1 MFWFS
6 EEYLQYLLHGRI
18 LIEMY
23 FVVLNTYS
31 ICYTAGSWLRCTV
44 WRWIPTVSV
53 TQQDLDWDVLCGAEY
68 LQYLLHSRILI
79 EMYCVALNTYSI
91 CYTAGS
97 WLRCTVWRWIPTV
110 SVTRQDL
117 DWDVLCGA
125 EYLQYLLH
133 GRILIEMYCVAL
145 NTYSICYTA
154 GSWLRCTVW
163 RWIPTVSVT
172 RQDLDW
178 DGTVWRWIPTVSV
191 TRQDLDWDVL
201 SGAEYLQYLLHSRLL
216 IEMYCVALNTY
227 SICYTAGSWLR
238 CTVWR
243 WIPTVSV
250 TQQVLDWDVL
260 CGAEYLQYLLRG
272 RFLIEMY
279 CVALNT
285 YSICYAAG
293 SWLRCTVWRWI
304 PTVSVTRQVLDW
316 DVLCG
321 AEYLQ
326 YLLHSRFLIEMYCVA
341 LNTYSICY
349 TAGSWLRC
357 TVWRWIPTVSV
368 TRQALD
374 WDVLCGAEYLQY
386 LLHSRFL
393 IEMYCV
399 ALNTYSICYTAGSWL
414 RCTVWRWI
422 PTVSVTR
429 QVLDWDVLCGAEY
442 LQYLL
447 HSRFLIEMYCVALNT
462 YSICYTAGSWLRCTV
477 WRGIPTVSV
486 TQQVLDWDGTVWRW
500 IPTVSVTRQ
509 VLDWDGT
516 VWRWIPTVSV
526 TRQDLD
532 WDGTVWRWIPTVSVT
547 QQVLDWDGTVWRW
560 IPTVSVTQQVL
571 DWDVLCGAE
580 YLQYLLHSRFLI
592 EMYCVA
598 LTKAVNH

>member
-1 MFWFS
+1 MKK
-6 EEYLQYLLHGRI
+6 YLQYLLHGRF

-23 FVVLNTYS
+23 CVVLNTYS

-44 WRWIPTVSV
+44 CWIPTVSVTRQVLDWDVLCGAEYLQYLLHAGSWLRCTVWCWIPTVSV
-53 TQQDLDWDVLCGAEY
+53 TQQVLDWDVLCGAEY

-110 SVTRQDL
+110 SVTQQVLIEMYCVALNTYSICYTQVLDWDVLCGLNTYSICYTAGSWLRCTVWCWIPTVSVTRQVLDWDGTVWCWIPTVSVTQQVL

-133 GRILIEMYCVAL
+133 GRFLIEMYCVAL

-154 GSWLRCTVW
+154 GSWLRC
-163 RWIPTVSVT
+163 
-172 RQDLDW
+172 
-178 DGTVWRWIPTVSV
+178 
-191 TRQDLDWDVL
+191 
-201 SGAEYLQYLLHSRLL
+201 
-216 IEMYCVALNTY
+216 YCVALNTY

-260 CGAEYLQYLLRG
+260 CGAEYLQYLL
-272 RFLIEMY
+272 
-279 CVALNT
+279 
-285 YSICYAAG
+285 
-293 SWLRCTVWRWI
+293 
-304 PTVSVTRQVLDW
+304 
-316 DVLCG
+316 
-321 AEYLQ
+321 
-326 YLLHSRFLIEMYCVA
+326 HSRILIEMYCVA

-368 TRQALD
+368 TQQRFLIEMYCVALNN
-374 WDVLCGAEYLQY
+374 LHY
-386 LLHSRFL
+386 LLHSRFLIEMYCVALNTYSIFYTAGSWLRCTVWRWIPTVSVTQQVL

-422 PTVSVTR
+422 PTVFNS
-429 QVLDWDVLCGAEY
+429 
-442 LQYLL
+442 
-447 HSRFLIEMYCVALNT
+447 FNT
-462 YSICYTAGSWLRCTV
+462 
-477 WRGIPTVSV
+477 
-486 TQQVLDWDGTVWRW
+486 TQIRNVGTVWKTQ
-500 IPTVSVTRQ
+500 IKKEVVCSKVTC
-509 VLDWDGT
+509 
-516 VWRWIPTVSV
+516 IS
-526 TRQDLD
+526 
-532 WDGTVWRWIPTVSVT
+532 
-547 QQVLDWDGTVWRW
+547 
-560 IPTVSVTQQVL
+560 
-571 DWDVLCGAE
+571 
-580 YLQYLLHSRFLI
+580 LQTYRFQ
-592 EMYCVA
+592 
-598 LTKAVNH
+598 